1 MKWRLQKPPF
11 STFSVFRGVE
21 PMPGKR
27 ALKLNIKCRRW
38 RLDAMQQACRR
49 LSFDMS
55 KAWVASRLPVGI
67 HMPRHYSWLFPLT
80 ARAQPNNRPYFQP
93 PSKLSFN
100 MGLWFKG
107 LPFAPGNRSR
117 VFPFRES
124 TSDRNAN
131 PVVHFN
137 MVSSWYHPGQPG
149 RLQDQQAL
157 LLLLPISPTASLTR
171 LDFFPFA

>member
-124 TSDRNAN
+124 NVRLECQPCGLTSTWQARPTFEAT
-131 PVVHFN
+131 
-137 MVSSWYHPGQPG
+137 WAAPGFELYYSCIP
-149 RLQDQQAL
+149 
-157 LLLLPISPTASLTR
+157 S
-171 LDFFPFA
+171 